1 MRTKNVEQNKII
13 MCSAYRTYTNNNN
26 DQEIFVW
33 LLVLSN
39 KIDTLLTRLDSS
51 GDAKL
56 SRSTLTLTVNVSV
69 TKYKDMVG
77 ITSFVQTTSYS
88 MIVKRILREP
98 SMVAK
103 LIYYS
108 QKFWLIV
115 DPSTNFNIELC
126 FGIFRSSQ

>member
-1 MRTKNVEQNKII
+1 MRTKNVKQNKII
-13 MCSAYRTYTNNNN
+13 MCSAYSTYTNNNN

-39 KIDTLLTRLDSS
+39 KIYTLLTRLDSS

-88 MIVKRILREP
+88 KIVKRILREP

-108 QKFWLIV
+108 Q
-115 DPSTNFNIELC
+115 NF
-126 FGIFRSSQ
+126 G